1 MILQYNMLFKK
12 LRKNNTAN
20 LKEKNLL
27 CEEFLGSLA
36 CDSEHDSF
44 VILTFLAFL
53 RLGIR
58 LKRVL
63 IKT

>member
-1 MILQYNMLFKK
+1 MVKK
-12 LRKNNTAN
+12 QHCAN

-53 RLGIR
+53 RLGIF
-58 LKRVL
+58 
-63 IKT
+63 

>member
-27 CEEFLGSLA
+27 CEEVLGSLA
-36 CDSEHDSF
+36 CKSEHDSL
-44 VILTFLAFL
+44 VILVIICLSL
-53 RLGIR
+53 
-58 LKRVL
+58 
-63 IKT
+63 